1 MQSIIASKTINKW
14 SILYKNVMCVNLIK
28 CV

>member
-14 SILYKNVMCVNLIK
+14 LILYKNVMCANLIE